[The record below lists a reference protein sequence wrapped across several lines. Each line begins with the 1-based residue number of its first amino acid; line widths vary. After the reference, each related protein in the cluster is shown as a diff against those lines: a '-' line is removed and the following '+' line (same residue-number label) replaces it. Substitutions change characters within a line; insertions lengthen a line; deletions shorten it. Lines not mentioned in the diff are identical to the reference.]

1 MNYQIS
7 DNMQKVKGSA
17 IREIFKIIAKPD
29 IISFA
34 GGIPDPKLFPK
45 EKIAEIANRIFTENS
60 DVCFRYGIT
69 EGYAP
74 LIEKV
79 NARLKIQN
87 TYKENGQTVITAG
100 GNQALDLAAK
110 VMLNT
115 GDSVIV
121 EEPSFIGVLNS
132 FRTYG
137 ANLIGVPV
145 LSDGMDVDRVEKI
158 LSENSNVK
166 ILYTIPTFQNPSGIT
181 MSIEKRK
188 KLIEICK
195 KHKVVIFED
204 NPYGELRYSGE
215 SLPTIKSLDN
225 DDVVMYFGSFS
236 KILSPGMRVGFVH
249 GMTEIIEKLVVA
261 KQVNDVHTGMIN
273 QMIVDKWIETCDV
286 DAHIKNSCE
295 AYKKK
300 CELMLSEMDKKFPKC
315 VEYTRPEGG
324 IFIWCTMPEGYDS
337 NEVVKICVDKKVA
350 FVPGPTFMTD
360 IEKVSSSFRLNFS
373 TMPDEKIVE
382 GIGILADALK
392 EIIK

>member
-7 DNMQKVKGSA
+7 ENMQKVKGSA
-17 IREIFKIIAKPD
+17 IREIFKIIARPD

-45 EKIAEIANRIFTENS
+45 EKIAGISNQIFIENS
-60 DVCFRYGIT
+60 DECFKYGIT

-79 NARLKIQN
+79 NKRLCD
-87 TYKENGQTVITAG
+87 TYKKDNQTIITAG
-100 GNQALDLAAK
+100 GNQALDLAAR
-110 VMLNT
+110 VILNT
-115 GDSVIV
+115 EDSVIV

-158 LSENSNVK
+158 LSENNNVK

-181 MSIEKRK
+181 MSLEKRK

-195 KHKVVIFED
+195 KHDVVIFED

-215 SLPTIKSLDN
+215 NIPTIKSLD
-225 DDVVMYFGSFS
+225 DDNVVMYFGSFS

-249 GMTEIIEKLVVA
+249 GMTEIVGKMIVA
-261 KQVNDVHTGMIN
+261 KQVCDVHTGMIN
-273 QMIVDKWIETCDV
+273 QMIVNKWLEICDV
-286 DAHIKNSCE
+286 DAHIKSSCE
-295 AYKKK
+295 VYKKK
-300 CELMLSEMDKKFPKC
+300 CELMLSEMDKKFPKS
-315 VEYTRPEGG
+315 VKFTRPDGG

-360 IEKVSSSFRLNFS
+360 IEKVSNCFRLNFS
-373 TMPDEKIVE
+373 TMPDEKIIE
-382 GIGILADALK
+382 GIGILADALH
-392 EIIK
+392 EIIV